1 MQTLLETIQALDAT
15 PLRHLSDVHVV
26 ADGRHTTA
34 YLCCTPPPGDASTIL
49 VREVLP
55 VGLGEQLQALAASG
69 LVGHLRLTVL
79 RTGEETHWLAKTHA
93 GSTAERATWRRSL
106 A

>member
-1 MQTLLETIQALDAT
+1 VQTLLETIQALDAR

-26 ADGRHTTA
+26 ADGRHATA
-34 YLCCTPPPGDASTIL
+34 YLCCTPPGDDTSIL

-55 VGLGEQLQALAASG
+55 VGLQEQLQALAASG
-69 LVGHLRLTVL
+69 LVGHLHLTVL
-79 RTGEETHWLAKTHA
+79 RTDDESHLLAKTHA